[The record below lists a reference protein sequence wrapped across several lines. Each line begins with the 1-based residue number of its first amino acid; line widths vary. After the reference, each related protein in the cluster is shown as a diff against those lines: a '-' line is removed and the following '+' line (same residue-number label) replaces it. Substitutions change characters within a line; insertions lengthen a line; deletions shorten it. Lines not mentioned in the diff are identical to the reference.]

1 MASYTV
7 IQDIE
12 AEDKLLGPLSLRQFI
27 YAVIVVGILGIM
39 YLLVRI
45 NFLLALPL
53 IPFAVLFGILAAPFG
68 HDQSSEIWLLA
79 KIRFILKPRTRLWDQ
94 SGLQELVTVTA
105 PKKIE
110 EERTDGLDQT
120 QVKSRLQALANTL
133 DTRGWALK
141 GAATNLSPYNTS
153 DDRLVSPQL
162 PAAQVVDMPLQTTD
176 DMLDMQNNPVAQKMG
191 QLVEEKD
198 HQYRESLINR
208 MNEIRA
214 NPQGTQQPFGPA
226 PAAPMA
232 AAPAQMPAAT
242 QAAQQPLPHLTN
254 RTTSYGNTHVLQP
267 MGAAVAPTVQ
277 KTAQIPPQKA
287 TTPVP
292 EPPKP
297 DILELASND
306 DLSVATIARQ
316 ANKTSS
322 GNDEVVISLR

>member
-27 YAVIVVGILGIM
+27 YAVIVVGILGLM
-39 YLLVRI
+39 YLLLRV
-45 NFLLALPL
+45 NFLLAIPL
-53 IPFAVLFGILAAPFG
+53 IPFAALFGILAAPFG

-79 KIRFILKPRTRLWDQ
+79 KIRFFLKPRTRLWDQ

-105 PKKIE
+105 PKRVE

-141 GAATNLSPYNTS
+141 GAATNLSPYDTS
-153 DDRLVSPQL
+153 ADRLVSPQL
-162 PAAQVVDMPLQTTD
+162 PAAQVADMPLQTTD
-176 DMLDMQNNPVAQKMG
+176 DMLDMQNNPVAQKME
-191 QLVEEKD
+191 QMVAAKD
-198 HQYRESLINR
+198 QQYRASLINR

-214 NPQGTQQPFGPA
+214 NPQAMQQTQPYVAAPSMATTTVQ
-226 PAAPMA
+226 PAASA
-232 AAPAQMPAAT
+232 AAD
-242 QAAQQPLPHLTN
+242 QPLPHLTN
-254 RTTSYGNTHVLQP
+254 RAASYGNTHVLRP
-267 MGAAVAPTVQ
+267 AGTAKNDTVQ
-277 KTAQIPPQKA
+277 KTPQNPVQTA

-297 DILELASND
+297 DILKLASND